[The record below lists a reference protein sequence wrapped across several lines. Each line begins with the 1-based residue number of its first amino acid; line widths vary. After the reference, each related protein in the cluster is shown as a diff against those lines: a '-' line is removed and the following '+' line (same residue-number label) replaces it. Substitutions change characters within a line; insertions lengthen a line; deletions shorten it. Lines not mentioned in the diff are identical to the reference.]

1 MVSAPLFE
9 LKGVRHRYGEDF
21 TLDVPRLAVPEGS
34 CLGLVG
40 PNGSGKSTLLRIL
53 GFIEE
58 PQEGALYYRGVRV
71 GAGGKVEPGSERAGV
86 AAGSGAALPP
96 RVGGGTVSSVASPA
110 RTGRN
115 GATDAGTASAGL
127 KVDTFIPD
135 LRRETAML
143 LQNPYLLK
151 KSVFENVVYGL
162 RVRRETAGL
171 LTRAEEALR
180 LVGLDPSR
188 YLRRRWY
195 ALSGGESHRVALAAR
210 LALRPKTL
218 LLDEPTASVD
228 HESAALMKK
237 AIESARERFGT
248 TLVIASHDLVWLNGV
263 SGDTLRMYDGRI
275 IEHGSSNLLR
285 GPWLRDERGLWS
297 RSLPDGQKVLA
308 VDPPGSDSVALL
320 DPTSVMLSIAKPGK
334 ISAQNVL
341 RGRVAGLSS
350 EGGDAAIKV
359 EADVGGVKF
368 ICSVTRR
375 AADSLRLLP
384 GKTVWI
390 VFKASS
396 IRWH

>member
-1 MVSAPLFE
+1 MVSVPLFE
-9 LKGVRHRYGEDF
+9 LKGVKHRYGEDF

-34 CLGLVG
+34 CLGLAG

-58 PQEGALYYRGVRV
+58 PQEGTLLYRGARV
-71 GAGGKVEPGSERAGV
+71 GPGCKLEAV
-86 AAGSGAALPP
+86 
-96 RVGGGTVSSVASPA
+96 PA
-110 RTGRN
+110 RSGET
-115 GATDAGTASAGL
+115 TVETASAAPKAGS
-127 KVDTFIPD
+127 FRPD

-151 KSVFENVVYGL
+151 KSVYENVVYGL
-162 RVRRETAGL
+162 RVRGGTPGL
-171 LTRAEEALR
+171 LERAEEALR
-180 LVGLDPSR
+180 LVGLDPAR
-188 YLRRRWY
+188 YLRRRWHE
-195 ALSGGESHRVALAAR
+195 LSGGEGHRVALAAR

-248 TLVIASHDLVWLNGV
+248 TLVVASHDLVWLSSV

-275 IEHGSSNLLR
+275 IEHGASNLLR
-285 GPWLRDERGLWS
+285 GPWHPDERGLWS

-308 VDPPGSDSVALL
+308 VYPPEPDSVALL
-320 DPTSVMLSIAKPGK
+320 DPTNVMLSVVKPAK

-341 RGRVAGLSS
+341 LGRVSGLSS
-350 EGGDAAIKV
+350 EGDDAAIKV
-359 EADVGGVKF
+359 ETDVGGVRF

-396 IRWH
+396 IHWH

>member
-1 MVSAPLFE
+1 MVSAAAANVPLFE

-21 TLDVPRLAVPEGS
+21 TLDVPRLTVPEGS

-53 GFIEE
+53 AFIEE
-58 PQEGALYYRGVRV
+58 PQEGTLYYRGVRV
-71 GAGGKVEPGSERAGV
+71 GPGGQPETGFGSAPVGT
-86 AAGSGAALPP
+86 APAGAASDSLS
-96 RVGGGTVSSVASPA
+96 R
-110 RTGRN
+110 
-115 GATDAGTASAGL
+115 
-127 KVDTFIPD
+127 D
-135 LRRETAML
+135 LRRETAVL

-162 RVRRETAGL
+162 RVRKETAGL
-171 LTRAEEALR
+171 LPRAEEALS
-180 LVGLDPSR
+180 LVGLDPAR
-188 YLRRRWY
+188 YPRRRWY
-195 ALSGGESHRVALAAR
+195 ELSGGESHRVALAAR
-210 LALRPKTL
+210 LVLRPRTL

-228 HESAALMKK
+228 HESAALMKG

-248 TLVIASHDLVWLNGV
+248 TLVIASHDLVWLNSV
-263 SGDTLRMYDGRI
+263 SGDTLKMYDGRI

-285 GPWLRDERGLWS
+285 GPWLRDENGLWS

-308 VDPPGSDSVALL
+308 IDPPGADSVALL
-320 DPTSVMLSIAKPGK
+320 DPTSVMLSIARPVR

-341 RGRVAGLSS
+341 RGRVSGLSS
-350 EGGDAAIKV
+350 EGEGAAIRV
-359 EADVGGVKF
+359 ETDVGGVRL

>member
-9 LKGVRHRYGEDF
+9 LKGVRHRYGDDF
-21 TLDVPRLAVPEGS
+21 TLEVPRLAVPEGS

-58 PQEGALYYRGVRV
+58 PQEGTLLYRGVRV
-71 GAGGKVEPGSERAGV
+71 GPGGKLEAVSERAG
-86 AAGSGAALPP
+86 AFP
-96 RVGGGTVSSVASPA
+96 
-110 RTGRN
+110 
-115 GATDAGTASAGL
+115 
-127 KVDTFIPD
+127 PD

-151 KSVFENVVYGL
+151 KTVFENVAYGL
-162 RVRRETAGL
+162 RVRREDAVL
-171 LTRAEEALR
+171 LERAEEALR
-180 LVGLDPSR
+180 LVGLDPAR
-188 YLRRRWY
+188 YLRRRWHE
-195 ALSGGESHRVALAAR
+195 LSGGESHRVALAAR
-210 LALRPKTL
+210 LALRPKAL

-228 HESAALMKK
+228 HENPALMKK
-237 AIESARERFGT
+237 AVESARERFGT
-248 TLVIASHDLVWLNGV
+248 TLVIASHDLVWLNSV

-285 GPWLRDERGLWS
+285 GPWLRDEGGLWS

-308 VDPPGSDSVALL
+308 VDPPGPDSVALL
-320 DPTSVMLSIAKPGK
+320 DPTNVMLGIDKPGK

-341 RGRVAGLSS
+341 RGRVSGLSS
-350 EGGDAAIKV
+350 EGDGAAIRV
-359 EADVGGVKF
+359 EADVGGVRF

-396 IRWH
+396 IHWH